1 MCCLVSLQVIE
12 ASANGNA
19 QQNGTAGRASKRQ
32 RQLIQKGASAR
43 RDHTVASAAAAL
55 RRPTS
60 RIASAGAA
68 AAVRAEAAAMSD
80 FEGDDSGTEALAVAA
95 AASASALRGWL
106 ETEPGAPQLPAPQT
120 QALI

>member
-1 MCCLVSLQVIE
+1 
-12 ASANGNA
+12 
-19 QQNGTAGRASKRQ
+19 
-32 RQLIQKGASAR
+32 
-43 RDHTVASAAAAL
+43 
-55 RRPTS
+55 
-60 RIASAGAA
+60 
-68 AAVRAEAAAMSD
+68 MSD